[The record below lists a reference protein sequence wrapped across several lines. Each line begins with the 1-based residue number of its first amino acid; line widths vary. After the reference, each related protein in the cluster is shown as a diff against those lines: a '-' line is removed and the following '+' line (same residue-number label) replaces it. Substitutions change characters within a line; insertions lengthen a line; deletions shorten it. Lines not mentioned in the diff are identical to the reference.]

1 MADLPPVNQRTA
13 TTSLFGSAAVPD
25 GAHAGLVFDRYG
37 RFWDRSG
44 YELQKPVGPALD
56 RFVDEYNRHEGARRR
71 WLNLVHERQRAVPAG
86 ADVEERTVTTDARLA
101 IGLGADHP
109 LENGLT
115 FDRVVGVPYLP
126 GTSLK
131 GLCRAAS
138 QILDEDRADEQCRY
152 RYLGSEDSWDPHP
165 DDRSQCGAVCFLD
178 AYPED
183 PPKLEVDVLTP
194 HYPQYYKATAKG
206 QPSQG
211 PVDWDSPNPVTFL
224 TVAAGARFRIRLLS
238 DIGTDDE
245 RKRAFAWTWK
255 ELLEGLELLG
265 LGAKTAVGYG
275 LMSVAGQ
282 DSEPEDVRGNSAL
295 DSEMQEIVAAK
306 PNMGAA
312 VALAEEL
319 LKPES
324 RWTDTNSRQAVAQH
338 VRSLMMRN
346 GTWTPEEAHGR
357 RRKRYKRTLEIM
369 RILDEREPD

>member
-1 MADLPPVNQRTA
+1 MAELPPVNQRTA
-13 TTSLFGSAAVPD
+13 TTSLFGGAAVPA

-37 RFWDRSG
+37 RFWKGLG
-44 YELQKPVGPALD
+44 YELEKPVGSALD
-56 RFVDEYNRHEGARRR
+56 KFVDEYNRHASARQR
-71 WLNLVHERQRAVPAG
+71 WLDLVHERQRAVPAG
-86 ADVEERTVTTDARLA
+86 TDVEEQTVWTDTRLA

-138 QILDEDRADEQCRY
+138 QILDEDRSDEPRRY
-152 RYLGSEDSWDPHP
+152 GYLGSKDSWDPHP
-165 DDRSQCGAVCFLD
+165 DDGSQRGAVCFLD

-194 HYPQYYKATAKG
+194 HYPQYYKAMAKG
-206 QPSQG
+206 PPSQG

-224 TVAAGARFRIRLLS
+224 TVAAGTRFRIRLLS
-238 DIGTDDE
+238 DG
-245 RKRAFAWTWK
+245 RAADNRRQAFEWAWK
-255 ELLEGLELLG
+255 QLLKGLELLG

-275 LMSVAGQ
+275 VMFPPGRK
-282 DSEPEDVRGNSAL
+282 SEPEEVWR
-295 DSEMQEIVAAK
+295 EMQEIVEAK
-306 PNMGAA
+306 PNMGAD

-319 LKPES
+319 VKPDS
-324 RWTDTNSRQAVAQH
+324 RWTDTNSRKAVAQR
-338 VRSLMMRN
+338 VRALMEQN

-357 RRKRYKRTLEIM
+357 RRRRYERTLAIM
-369 RILDEREPD
+369 RILDE